1 MAYNYILSCC
11 SYTDL
16 SAQKMKELDIKY
28 ICTPYMMDGKNYIDD
43 LGETTSY
50 EEFYKAMEQGAITS
64 TSQLNQNELADYF
77 RELLKTG
84 KDMIHISL
92 SSGLSGVSNSA
103 RLAMEDMK
111 KEFPDRKIY
120 LVDSL
125 AAAAGLGL
133 MMETASNLR
142 AGGMGIDELYAWLEE
157 NKLKLHH
164 WFFTTDLTYF
174 VRGGRVS
181 KASGFIGGVLNICPL
196 MNVSNE
202 GKLIPR
208 AKVRGKKKVITEIV
222 ERMKEHAQGGTEY
235 SGKCFMCNSACEDDA
250 KEVAALIEEAFP
262 NLDGKVQIYT
272 IGTTIGSHTGPGT
285 VAVFFWGDE
294 RVD

>member
-28 ICTPYMMDGKNYIDD
+28 ICTPYMMDGKTYIDD

-84 KDMIHISL
+84 QDMIHISL

-103 RLAMEDMK
+103 RLAIEDMK

>member
-1 MAYNYILSCC
+1 MAYNYILSCS
-11 SYTDL
+11 SYTDF
-16 SAQKMKELDIKY
+16 SPQKMKDLDIKY
-28 ICTPYMMDGKNYIDD
+28 ICTPYMMDGKTYIDD

-50 EEFYKAMEQGAITS
+50 EEFYKAMENGAVTN
-64 TSQLNQNELADYF
+64 TYQLNQNDFADYF
-77 RELLKTG
+77 RELLKSG
-84 KDMIHISL
+84 QDIIHVSL

-103 RLAMEDMK
+103 RLAIETMK
-111 KEFPDRKIY
+111 KEFPERTIY

-133 MMETASNLR
+133 LMETASDLR
-142 AGGMGIDELYAWLEE
+142 AGGMGIEELYNWLES

-181 KASGFIGGVLNICPL
+181 KTSGFIGGVLNICPL

-208 AKVRGKKKVITEIV
+208 AKVRGKKKVIAEIV
-222 ERMKEHAQGGTEY
+222 ERMKEHAQNGTDY
-235 SGKCFMCNSACEDDA
+235 NGKCFICNSACEDDA
-250 KEVAALIEEAFP
+250 KEVAALIEEGFP
-262 NLDGKVQIYT
+262 NLDGKVQIFT

>member
-1 MAYNYILSCC
+1 MSYDYILSCC
-11 SYTDL
+11 TYTDF
-16 SAQKMKELDIKY
+16 SAQKMKELDIRY
-28 ICTPYMMDGKNYIDD
+28 VCTPYMMDGKTYYDD

-50 EEFYKAMEQGAITS
+50 ADFYKAMENGAITS
-64 TSQLNQNELADYF
+64 TSQLNQDEFAEYF
-77 RELLKTG
+77 RELLKEG
-84 KDMIHISL
+84 KDIIHVSL

-103 RLAMEDMK
+103 RLAIETMK
-111 KEFPDRKIY
+111 QEFPERKIY

-133 MMETASNLR
+133 LMETASDLR
-142 AGGMGIDELYAWLEE
+142 AQGMGIEELYNWLED
-157 NKLKLHH
+157 NKLRLHH

-196 MNVSNE
+196 MNVSNQ

-208 AKVRGKKKVITEIV
+208 AKIRGKKKVFAEIV
-222 ERMKEHAQGGTEY
+222 ERMKKHADNGTQY

-250 KEVAALIEEAFP
+250 KEVAAMIEAQFP
-262 NLDGKVQIYT
+262 NLNGKVQIFT

>member
-1 MAYNYILSCC
+1 MAYDYIISCC
-11 SYTDL
+11 SYTDF
-16 SAQKMKELDIKY
+16 SAQKMKDLDIRY
-28 ICTPYMMDGKNYIDD
+28 ICTPYVMDGKTYIDD

-50 EEFYKAMEQGAITS
+50 EEFYKAMEQGAVTS
-64 TSQLNQNELADYF
+64 TYQLNQNDFADYF
-77 RELLKTG
+77 RELLKED
-84 KDMIHISL
+84 KDIIHVSL

-103 RLAMEDMK
+103 RLAIETMK
-111 KEFPDRKIY
+111 KEFPQRTIY

-133 MMETASNLR
+133 LIETACDLR
-142 AGGMGIDELYAWLEE
+142 KEGMGIEELYNWFEA

-208 AKVRGKKKVITEIV
+208 TKIRGKKKVIAEMV
-222 ERMKEHAQGGTEY
+222 ERMKEHAEGGLEY
-235 SGKCFMCNSACEDDA
+235 SGKCFMCNSACEGDA
-250 KEVAALIEEAFP
+250 REVADLVEATFP
-262 NLDGKVQIYT
+262 NLNGKVQIYT

-285 VAVFFWGDE
+285 VALFFWGDE

>member
-84 KDMIHISL
+84 QDMIHISL

-181 KASGFIGGVLNICPL
+181 KTSGFIGGVLNICPL

>member
-1 MAYNYILSCC
+1 MSYDYILSCC
-11 SYTDL
+11 TYTDF
-16 SAQKMKELDIKY
+16 SAQKMKELDIRY
-28 ICTPYMMDGKNYIDD
+28 VCTPYMMDGKTYYDD

-50 EEFYKAMEQGAITS
+50 ADFYKAMENGAITS
-64 TSQLNQNELADYF
+64 TSQLNQDEFAEYF
-77 RELLKTG
+77 RELLKEG
-84 KDMIHISL
+84 KDIIHVSL

-103 RLAMEDMK
+103 RLAIEIMK
-111 KEFPDRKIY
+111 QEFPERKIY

-133 MMETASNLR
+133 LMETASDLR
-142 AGGMGIDELYAWLEE
+142 AQGMGIEELYNWLED
-157 NKLKLHH
+157 NKLRLHH

-196 MNVSNE
+196 MNVSNQ

-208 AKVRGKKKVITEIV
+208 AKIRGKKKVFAEIV
-222 ERMKEHAQGGTEY
+222 ERMKKHADNGTQY

-250 KEVAALIEEAFP
+250 KEVAAMIEAQFP
-262 NLDGKVQIYT
+262 NLNGKVQIFT

>member
-11 SYTDL
+11 SYTDF
-16 SAQKMKELDIKY
+16 SAQKMKDLDIKY
-28 ICTPYMMDGKNYIDD
+28 ICTPYMMDGKTYIDD

-50 EEFYKAMEQGAITS
+50 EEFYKAMENGAVTN
-64 TSQLNQNELADYF
+64 TYQLNQNDFADYF
-77 RELLKTG
+77 RELLKSG
-84 KDMIHISL
+84 QDIIHVSL

-103 RLAMEDMK
+103 RLAIETMK
-111 KEFPDRKIY
+111 KEFPERTIY

-133 MMETASNLR
+133 LMETASDLR
-142 AGGMGIDELYAWLEE
+142 AGGMGIEELYNWLES

-181 KASGFIGGVLNICPL
+181 KTSGFIGGVLNICPL

-208 AKVRGKKKVITEIV
+208 AKVRGKKKVIAEIV
-222 ERMKEHAQGGTEY
+222 ERMKEHAQNGTDY
-235 SGKCFMCNSACEDDA
+235 NGKCFICNSACEDDA
-250 KEVAALIEEAFP
+250 KEVAALIEEGFP
-262 NLDGKVQIYT
+262 NLDGKVQIFT

>member
-28 ICTPYMMDGKNYIDD
+28 ICTPYMMDGITYIDD

-84 KDMIHISL
+84 QDMIHISL

-103 RLAMEDMK
+103 RLAVEDMK

>member
-1 MAYNYILSCC
+1 MSYNYILSCC
-11 SYTDL
+11 TYTDF
-16 SAQKMKELDIKY
+16 SAQKMKELDIRY
-28 ICTPYMMDGKNYIDD
+28 ICTPYMMDGKTYYDD

-50 EEFYKAMEQGAITS
+50 EEFYKAMENGAKTS
-64 TSQLNQNELADYF
+64 TSQLNQDEFAEYF
-77 RELLKTG
+77 RELLKED
-84 KDMIHISL
+84 KDIIHVSL

-103 RLAMEDMK
+103 RLAIETMK
-111 KEFPDRKIY
+111 EEFPQRKIY

-133 MMETASNLR
+133 LMETASNLR
-142 AGGMGIDELYAWLEE
+142 AQGMGIEELYNWLED
-157 NKLKLHH
+157 NKLRLHH
-164 WFFTTDLTYF
+164 WFFTTDLTYL

-196 MNVSNE
+196 MNVSNI

-208 AKVRGKKKVITEIV
+208 AKIRGKKKVFAEIV
-222 ERMKEHAQGGTEY
+222 ERMKEHADNGTEY

-250 KEVAALIEEAFP
+250 KEVASMIEAQFP
-262 NLDGKVQIYT
+262 NLDGKVQIFT

-294 RVD
+294 RID